1 MLPPSC
7 ETRVFTW
14 KTSILSPSW
23 KRLNSPKLLESFAT
37 KVKTLA
43 GVFDKSAWQAIIIL
57 QVWMHTVHL
66 SRKFVC
72 ALTVKCRTFKD
83 KSSNWCQQ
91 DLYMVHLLYILDQH
105 PNNFITP
112 FSIKIICPS
121 SLQGSQ
127 NGLVFV
133 RVCEKQFFLL
143 CFLHLSSYHFHF
155 VSNSIVYNF

>member
-1 MLPPSC
+1 M
-7 ETRVFTW
+7 
-14 KTSILSPSW
+14 
-23 KRLNSPKLLESFAT
+23 
-37 KVKTLA
+37 KTLA

-66 SRKFVC
+66 SRNFVC